1 MFKVENSSRLLE
13 ILRCSFEILPYGQ
26 DDTAKNE
33 PLAVEE
39 FSKDGEL
46 IVKGPKG
53 PKGLKGL
60 QRGYKAQ
67 KEVGLK
73 QSCCREFHLGLV
85 WCVKF
90 SL

>member
-53 PKGLKGL
+53 LN
-60 QRGYKAQ
+60 AF
-67 KEVGLK
+67 
-73 QSCCREFHLGLV
+73 SINLV
-85 WCVKF
+85 W
-90 SL
+90 

>member
-1 MFKVENSSRLLE
+1 MFKVENSNRILE

-46 IVKGPKG
+46 IVKGLKRVKG
-53 PKGLKGL
+53 I
-60 QRGYKAQ
+60 Q
-67 KEVGLK
+67 
-73 QSCCREFHLGLV
+73 
-85 WCVKF
+85 
-90 SL
+90 